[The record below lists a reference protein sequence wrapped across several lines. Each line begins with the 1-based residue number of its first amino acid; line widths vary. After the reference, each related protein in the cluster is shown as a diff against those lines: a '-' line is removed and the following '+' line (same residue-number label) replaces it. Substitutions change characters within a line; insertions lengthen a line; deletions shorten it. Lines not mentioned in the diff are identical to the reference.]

1 MDVSSLCGEFYFWNF
16 GKENNLNYRN
26 HFHDHFHDQK
36 NGLKQLLFI
45 EIDEKYDWDL
55 AELQT
60 DHHPIRTEYETAALE
75 MGNKKRLNPET
86 GEIEA
91 FISNTRIYP
100 S

>member
-1 MDVSSLCGEFYFWNF
+1 MTIAIIAISEGNCNGA
-16 GKENNLNYRN
+16 GKYKIFLIEN
-26 HFHDHFHDQK
+26 DK
-36 NGLKQLLFI
+36 
-45 EIDEKYDWDL
+45 KYDWDL

-60 DHHPIRTEYETAALE
+60 DHHPIRTEYETAAVK

-100 S
+100 SLVFHLPKI